1 MLMPTHSFTCT
12 ASTEYDSR
20 YRCSNVY
27 DLNRA
32 TDWATRGQGADG
44 WIEIQFNDPSNFN
57 VQISKIE
64 TRHRTGGSVSGDNF
78 KDITLSFSDGTNQ
91 SAILQDGTDPEWN
104 VIKMS
109 SLVKTRSIKILCTS
123 MQSSV
128 VLNPGF
134 SEIRFYGCPGIVEKT
149 LRCNKNNEIPSSLI
163 YFAAR
168 LY

>member
-27 DLNRA
+27 DFNRA

-57 VQISKIE
+57 VQISKIG

-91 SAILQDGTDPEWN
+91 STTLPDGTNPEWN
-104 VIKMS
+104 LIKMNPW
-109 SLVKTRSIKILCTS
+109 VQTRSVKISATS
-123 MQSSV
+123 V
-128 VLNPGF
+128 HGPKHYNTGF
-134 SEIRFYGCPGIVEKT
+134 SEIKFYGCPGRT
-149 LRCNKNNEIPSSLI
+149 
-163 YFAAR
+163 
-168 LY
+168 